1 MQSMSITFARRVP
14 MPITFVRCVLCPLIY
29 AQHALWLYAVATLVW
44 PRLGAVALALP
55 SLLLVAVCLL
65 PTVEWLRVGTTVAVD
80 DGVRGVRVIEH
91 ASKVSCLPD
100 FLAGL
105 TLWPC
110 LLLTG
115 DALTEK
121 GKPTIELK
129 HERIH
134 LAQQAECSVLPFH
147 HMYVA
152 ESLAR
157 LAIGQGW
164 GFYESLSFEQ
174 EAYTH
179 EKKARYA
186 STRERFVWWG
196 LLCNDQQAPAGLLPA
211 WTFFLVFW
219 PLLVGLALFPLPLA
233 APLACAY
240 HLVVGR
246 RPRDEES
253 ADPAPPPRAEAA
265 RRPAKS
271 PPRRRRAVSITC

>member
-1 MQSMSITFARRVP
+1 MQSMSITFVRR
-14 MPITFVRCVLCPLIY
+14 VLCPLIY

-271 PPRRRRAVSITC
+271 PPRRRRAVSITS

>member
-1 MQSMSITFARRVP
+1 M
-14 MPITFVRCVLCPLIY
+14 
-29 AQHALWLYAVATLVW
+29 
-44 PRLGAVALALP
+44 
-55 SLLLVAVCLL
+55 
-65 PTVEWLRVGTTVAVD
+65 
-80 DGVRGVRVIEH
+80 
-91 ASKVSCLPD
+91 SCLPD

-219 PLLVGLALFPLPLA
+219 PLLVGLALFLLPLA

-246 RPRDEES
+246 RPRDEDS
-253 ADPAPPPRAEAA
+253 ADPAPPPQAEAA